1 MLDGKEYVGTVKE
14 YFAFLEAEYNMRLSD
29 EVVNGSFYYDV
40 SYKDKVR
47 SISISYENAEDY
59 LQVIIFILHN
69 NKLPN
74 YDDKTR
80 TLHLN
85 RLNSIVLS
93 TANKNEIDL
102 NNEYFLGFETETGLK
117 KRILKSAKELRLCL
131 QHFNELNII

>member
-1 MLDGKEYVGTVKE
+1 MIDGKEYVRTVKE
-14 YFAFLEAEYNMRLSD
+14 YFAFLEVEYNMRLSD

-47 SISISYENAEDY
+47 AISISYENAEDY

-69 NKLPN
+69 NKLAN
-74 YDDKTR
+74 YDDKTK

-85 RLNSIVLS
+85 RLNSLVLS
-93 TANKNEIDL
+93 TANKSEIDL
-102 NNEYFLGFETETGLK
+102 NNEYFLGFETENGLK

-131 QHFNELNII
+131 QHFNELSIT